1 MPWLLSSTVG
11 YVIGLLYPAYA
22 TFKAIKQAEAHRLAD
37 PSWSQETAGGGG
49 GGGDGGGNAA
59 AASSASSSQQNA
71 LRRRRADVDSLMM
84 QWLMY
89 WIVMAVYTVCEVLFE
104 TLLFGA
110 SWFPFYHECKVGFIL
125 WLTLPQ
131 FRGATILYKRFLAPT
146 LETYESDIDGHLDVA
161 RERVSKELSKGVGA
175 AGEFVRKRGS
185 SIFAAGSRLVS
196 QSLGSE
202 AEGGGT
208 AAAGQ
213 AGQPASENQ
222 ENQKDL

>member
-1 MPWLLSSTVG
+1 MRWLLSSTVG
-11 YVIGLLYPAYA
+11 YVIGLLFPANA

-37 PSWSQETAGGGG
+37 PAWSQETAS
-49 GGGDGGGNAA
+49 NVSSSS
-59 AASSASSSQQNA
+59 AASSSSSTAQQNA

-161 RERVSKELSKGVGA
+161 RKRVSKELSKGVGA

-196 QSLGSE
+196 QSVGSE
-202 AEGGGT
+202 AEGGGS
-208 AAAGQ
+208 AAGQ
-213 AGQPASENQ
+213 AGQPAAEDH
-222 ENQKDL
+222 KDL